1 MITLGTKGNVRFLN
15 PQTKAMD
22 SGRVDCWMSA
32 NVVCIK
38 AQSGVCCEVNKKDV
52 YEA

>member
-15 PQTKAMD
+15 PRTKQMD
-22 SGRVDCWMSA
+22 TGRVDCWVSA

-38 AQSGVCCEVNKKDV
+38 RSSGDCVEVNKKDV
-52 YEA
+52 HEA